1 MNSAIDLQ
9 RPSFSD
15 YYGRPKY
22 QSLFRW
28 IDRRKIHVI
37 QRELASLPPRAT
49 VIDLGCGP
57 GSILARTRRDQDCVI
72 AADHDPTLL
81 ASAKL
86 AGATPVLLDLDG
98 DLPLASASIDVVLC
112 TDVIEHIVEPKK
124 LLAEMSRVMRP
135 GATLIIFTPPYD
147 SARWNTAE
155 WLHHLIT
162 RRPADHISP
171 FTRESLTWW
180 MDRYFVDCRLGRVN
194 WNLSMY
200 AIARKQVG

>member
-1 MNSAIDLQ
+1 VNSAIDHQ

-22 QSLFRW
+22 QNLFRW
-28 IDRRKIHVI
+28 IDHRKVHTI
-37 QRELASLPPRAT
+37 QRELATLDSGAT
-49 VIDLGCGP
+49 VVDLGCGA
-57 GSILARTRRDQDCVI
+57 GSILARTRRDGDFAV
-72 AADHDPTLL
+72 AADHEPMLL
-81 ASAKL
+81 ATAKL
-86 AGATPVLLDLDG
+86 TGSTPVLLDLDQ

-124 LLAEMSRVMRP
+124 TLAEIWRVMRP
-135 GATLIIFTPPYD
+135 GGTVIVFTPPYD
-147 SARWNTAE
+147 SVVWNSAE
-155 WLHHLIT
+155 WLHRLIT

-180 MDRYFVDCRLGRVN
+180 IGCYFVDCRLGRVN

-200 AIARKQVG
+200 AIARKKLD